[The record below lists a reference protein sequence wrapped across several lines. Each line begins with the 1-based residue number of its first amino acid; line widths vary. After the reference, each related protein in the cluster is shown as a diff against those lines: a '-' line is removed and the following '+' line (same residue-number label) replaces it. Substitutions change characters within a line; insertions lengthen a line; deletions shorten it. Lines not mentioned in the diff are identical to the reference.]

1 MAMSWGRTLRD
12 SLVGPAPGELALA
25 SIEAV
30 NRRDWEALRRLL
42 HNDFEY
48 FDRDGNRV
56 ASPEGF
62 IAALQGL
69 LQIAPDF
76 RLELDACRSVGS
88 RVVMRGR
95 TVSENPRIRSESV
108 WRMVTRRGR
117 IHCLESYHANERMR
131 LHRYSSPL
139 PGN

>member
-1 MAMSWGRTLRD
+1 MGWGRTLRD
-12 SLVGPAPGELALA
+12 SLMGPAPEQLARA

-30 NRRDWEALRRLL
+30 NSRDWVGLRRLL
-42 HNDFEY
+42 AKDFEY

-69 LQIAPDF
+69 LQTAPDF
-76 RLELDACRSVGS
+76 RLELDACRSAGS

-95 TVSENPRIRSESV
+95 MVSANLRVRSESV
-108 WRMVTRRGR
+108 WRMDTRRGR
-117 IHCLESYHANERMR
+117 IRCLESYHLNERMR
-131 LHRYSSPL
+131 LHRYGPSAPKE
-139 PGN
+139 